1 MRDRLLSFGC
11 CCALWTLV
19 APAWAEMA
27 PTRPLRVIVLYT
39 DAETGDAAR
48 RDTTRIMIRE
58 AAVEYIRRSSGSPSA
73 SARMRPITK
82 SLTLTA
88 SQQQELRERLQ
99 RDFPRSLNY
108 RGQIPSDPGSSVY
121 ALTLAIHLGDEPV
134 QIDVSGPADD
144 FLARKN
150 QRRLPAHLAAFA
162 AAQRLMAWLRQIGR
176 ID

>member
-1 MRDRLLSFGC
+1 MRNRFLSVGC
-11 CCALWTLV
+11 CCGLLALV
-19 APAWAEMA
+19 NPAWAEIA
-27 PTRPLRVIVLYT
+27 PTRPLQVTLLYT
-39 DAETGDAAR
+39 DAETGEAAR
-48 RDTTRIMIRE
+48 RDTTRIVIRE
-58 AAVEYIRRSSGSPSA
+58 TVAEYVWRSSGSPSA
-73 SARMRPITK
+73 SARLRPIAK

-88 SQQQELRERLQ
+88 SQQQELRERLR

-121 ALTLAIHLGDEPV
+121 ALTLAIHLGGEPV

-150 QRRLPAHLAAFA
+150 QRRLPAHLATFA
-162 AAQRLMAWLRQIGR
+162 AAQRLMAWIRQIGR